1 MRRSE
6 RPRVLK
12 LAAALAAL
20 VAMVHIS
27 LSVLALPPAN
37 ERFQEWFDTGVV
49 APEPEGIIPRLDGM
63 LFFPLPTIL
72 LAGHP
77 SRPPGFEWWA
87 ATVINGVL
95 WGLAV
100 YACFALARRV
110 AGMSEL
116 YRRRSD

>member
-1 MRRSE
+1 M
-6 RPRVLK
+6 LK
-12 LAAALAAL
+12 LPAVLAAL

-27 LSVLALPPAN
+27 LSVLDLPRAN
-37 ERFQEWFDTGVV
+37 ERFQEKFDTGVV
-49 APEPEGIIPRLDGM
+49 TPAPQGTLARLEGILAFPIPAV
-63 LFFPLPTIL
+63 L

-100 YACFALARRV
+100 YACFALALRV
-110 AGMSEL
+110 ARHE
-116 YRRRSD
+116 